1 MKSIVERLLVLPSCE
16 DPNEILNAAITGAHE
31 IRSLQVAAYLR
42 RKADQRAIEAWHKA
56 HPEKAHLPPN
66 NEDVVMWLM
75 EQHDQF
81 ETRMENDRAERLA
94 ESADELAQA
103 LKWRETINNRLTS
116 WMAPI
121 KDGEEPHDALLRL
134 LEFEQRAFNDPAVSD
149 SAAYL
154 VAETKRDALREAA
167 DLCDQLSEHT
177 PGICAIAIREMADEV
192 ERDCP

>member
-1 MKSIVERLLVLPSCE
+1 MGEDNNWRDEAAEVLE
-16 DPNEILNAAITGAHE
+16 T
-31 IRSLQVAAYLR
+31 VARDGLPGPRDLDVAL
-42 RKADQRAIEAWHKA
+42 DAIECAV
-56 HPEKAHLPPN
+56 E
-66 NEDVVMWLM
+66 
-75 EQHDQF
+75 
-81 ETRMENDRAERLA
+81 
-94 ESADELAQA
+94 AQIASA

-134 LEFEQRAFNDPAVSD
+134 LEFEQRSFNDPAVSD

>member
-1 MKSIVERLLVLPSCE
+1 M
-16 DPNEILNAAITGAHE
+16 
-31 IRSLQVAAYLR
+31 
-42 RKADQRAIEAWHKA
+42 
-56 HPEKAHLPPN
+56 
-66 NEDVVMWLM
+66 NEDQNCR
-75 EQHDQF
+75 E
-81 ETRMENDRAERLA
+81 EAAEVLQTVAREGIPGPRDLDVA
-94 ESADELAQA
+94 LDAIGCAVDAQIASA

-121 KDGEEPHDALLRL
+121 KDDEEPHDALLRL

>member
-1 MKSIVERLLVLPSCE
+1 MGEDNNWRDEAAEVLE
-16 DPNEILNAAITGAHE
+16 T
-31 IRSLQVAAYLR
+31 VARDGFPEPRDLDVAL
-42 RKADQRAIEAWHKA
+42 DAIECAV
-56 HPEKAHLPPN
+56 E
-66 NEDVVMWLM
+66 
-75 EQHDQF
+75 
-81 ETRMENDRAERLA
+81 
-94 ESADELAQA
+94 AQIASA

>member
-1 MKSIVERLLVLPSCE
+1 M
-16 DPNEILNAAITGAHE
+16 
-31 IRSLQVAAYLR
+31 
-42 RKADQRAIEAWHKA
+42 
-56 HPEKAHLPPN
+56 
-66 NEDVVMWLM
+66 NEDQDWR
-75 EQHDQF
+75 E
-81 ETRMENDRAERLA
+81 EAAEVLQTVAREGLPGPRDLDVA
-94 ESADELAQA
+94 LDAIGCAVDAKIASA
-103 LKWRETINNRLTS
+103 LKWRETMNNRLTS

-177 PGICAIAIREMADEV
+177 PRICAIAIREMADEV

>member
-1 MKSIVERLLVLPSCE
+1 MPPKTTPVETSDEGAFDRGFLALALHLNRLRLM
-16 DPNEILNAAITGAHE
+16 
-31 IRSLQVAAYLR
+31 SLQNLR
-42 RKADQRAIEAWHKA
+42 QHHHGDLDQ
-56 HPEKAHLPPN
+56 
-66 NEDVVMWLM
+66 
-75 EQHDQF
+75 
-81 ETRMENDRAERLA
+81 
-94 ESADELAQA
+94 AQIASA

-121 KDGEEPHDALLRL
+121 KDDEEPHDALLRL

-167 DLCDQLSEHT
+167 DLCDQLSEQT
-177 PGICAIAIREMADEV
+177 GGICAIAIREMADEV

>member
-1 MKSIVERLLVLPSCE
+1 MGEDNNWRDEAAEVLETVARDGLPGPRDLDVALDAIGCAVE
-16 DPNEILNAAITGAHE
+16 
-31 IRSLQVAAYLR
+31 
-42 RKADQRAIEAWHKA
+42 
-56 HPEKAHLPPN
+56 
-66 NEDVVMWLM
+66 
-75 EQHDQF
+75 
-81 ETRMENDRAERLA
+81 
-94 ESADELAQA
+94 AQIASA

-154 VAETKRDALREAA
+154 VAESKRDALREAA

>member
-1 MKSIVERLLVLPSCE
+1 MGEDNSWREEAAEVLETVARDGLPGPR
-16 DPNEILNAAITGAHE
+16 DLDVALDAIGCA
-31 IRSLQVAAYLR
+31 V
-42 RKADQRAIEAWHKA
+42 D
-56 HPEKAHLPPN
+56 
-66 NEDVVMWLM
+66 
-75 EQHDQF
+75 
-81 ETRMENDRAERLA
+81 
-94 ESADELAQA
+94 AQIASA

-167 DLCDQLSEHT
+167 QRAEDYATTVWQHGSIPDNPHE
-177 PGICAIAIREMADEV
+177 CAVQVAFEIQTSILAMADEA

>member
-1 MKSIVERLLVLPSCE
+1 MKSIVERLLALPSCE

-31 IRSLQVAAYLR
+31 IRSLQTAAHSR

-66 NEDVVMWLM
+66 HEDVVMWLM

-81 ETRMENDRAERLA
+81 ETRLKHDRDDWLA
-94 ESADELAQA
+94 ESADELTQA

>member
-1 MKSIVERLLVLPSCE
+1 MSENNNWREEAAEVLE
-16 DPNEILNAAITGAHE
+16 T
-31 IRSLQVAAYLR
+31 VARDGLPEPRDLDVAL
-42 RKADQRAIEAWHKA
+42 DAIECAI
-56 HPEKAHLPPN
+56 
-66 NEDVVMWLM
+66 D
-75 EQHDQF
+75 
-81 ETRMENDRAERLA
+81 
-94 ESADELAQA
+94 AQIASA

>member
-1 MKSIVERLLVLPSCE
+1 MTEHQDWREEAAEVLQTVAREGVPGPR
-16 DPNEILNAAITGAHE
+16 DLDVALDAIGCA
-31 IRSLQVAAYLR
+31 V
-42 RKADQRAIEAWHKA
+42 D
-56 HPEKAHLPPN
+56 
-66 NEDVVMWLM
+66 
-75 EQHDQF
+75 
-81 ETRMENDRAERLA
+81 
-94 ESADELAQA
+94 AQIAGA

-121 KDGEEPHDALLRL
+121 QDGEEPHDALLRL

>member
-1 MKSIVERLLVLPSCE
+1 MGEDNNWRDEAAEVLETVARDGLPGPRDLDVALDAIGCAVE
-16 DPNEILNAAITGAHE
+16 
-31 IRSLQVAAYLR
+31 
-42 RKADQRAIEAWHKA
+42 
-56 HPEKAHLPPN
+56 
-66 NEDVVMWLM
+66 
-75 EQHDQF
+75 
-81 ETRMENDRAERLA
+81 
-94 ESADELAQA
+94 AQIASA